1 MDIYSMLLHIHSG
14 LRWLVLIFILAVIIG
29 AAYRLITR
37 TNSGRCCQFVNRFA
51 LTFTHLQLLLGFIM
65 YFISPKVVFEAASMK
80 DSVLRFF
87 LVEHIGLMLVAATLI
102 TIGYFRAK
110 KATVETKKFKSLVIY
125 YSIALLLILSA
136 IPWPFR
142 GMGAGWF

>member
-1 MDIYSMLLHIHSG
+1 MLIHIHSG

-51 LTFTHLQLLLGFIM
+51 LTFTHLQILIGLIL
-65 YFISPKVVFEAASMK
+65 YFISPRVLFAASSMK

-87 LVEHIGLMLVAATLI
+87 LVEHIGLMIVAAALI

-110 KATVETKKFKSLVIY
+110 KATDDVKKFKALLIY

-142 GMGAGWF
+142 GMNTGWF